1 MADARSLYQ
10 EGLDHLVAQRYD
22 EAVDCY
28 RQACEAEPE
37 YALAW
42 NGLTMALQRKGD
54 LDAALEAARRLV
66 DLEPEDALAHTSLS
80 IIYQQKG
87 MVPEAEEEKAL
98 AMRLQM
104 KAQRES

>member
-1 MADARSLYQ
+1 MADARTHYQ
-10 EGLDHLVAQRYD
+10 EGLEHFVAERYD
-22 EAVDCY
+22 EAAGCY
-28 RQACEAEPE
+28 RRALELEPD

-54 LDAALEAARRLV
+54 LDGALEAGRRLV
-66 DLEPEDALAHTSLS
+66 ELEPDEPLAHTSLS

-104 KAQRES
+104 KRQR